1 MCGYRSTNP
10 HPTDLVGN
18 HLCIYPK
25 IFTEY
30 LLILGTVLGTG
41 SMCSRLAMSCLRRAF
56 FLVKVSLIKEND
68 FSCSA
73 LPEYAGRIL
82 KLVFQ
87 NQPSEA
93 NKMSEM
99 LPINIVSIIFN
110 ARHNENILWCIRLSN
125 MEIIPIIK
133 CSKIRA
139 FEGTLMLFLSRVHVA
154 IYVCILSFLPSFPQQ
169 IAMSICC
176 IQDSSVKGVKTKTSS
191 LIMKYLSS
199 TKSSKLIHTNV
210 TQMC

>member
-1 MCGYRSTNP
+1 MHCFWNNFNSLKTSQLYFNKISVPHFQQPYHQIGAYLSEASQRRILSCEKPWGQWEDKFWMCGYRSTNP

-87 NQPSEA
+87 N
-93 NKMSEM
+93 
-99 LPINIVSIIFN
+99 
-110 ARHNENILWCIRLSN
+110 
-125 MEIIPIIK
+125 
-133 CSKIRA
+133 
-139 FEGTLMLFLSRVHVA
+139 
-154 IYVCILSFLPSFPQQ
+154 
-169 IAMSICC
+169 
-176 IQDSSVKGVKTKTSS
+176 
-191 LIMKYLSS
+191 
-199 TKSSKLIHTNV
+199 
-210 TQMC
+210 